1 MVVDYSKWDKLEL
14 SDDSDV
20 EVHPNVDKKSFIRWK
35 QRDIH
40 AKREQL
46 KENIRQLEISTEM
59 NADLLDRI
67 DQLIKIGEKGEEKV
81 SESIQ
86 QAVQLANRGFTKT
99 KPTMELKESDNVH
112 EYSDMIEN
120 LMEQIQDEIKGQE
133 GDKEALTVE
142 KLKYHRNKLDGI
154 IKDQHKQLEELR
166 EERSRHIVSEDLR
179 TGFDST
185 IVNKQKSSTEVA
197 PESKGK
203 EKQKETSIEVLN
215 SEASQGQSQGQIQS
229 QNKNDDEEDDVN
241 ASDAAK
247 EFAKIPVGQYQK
259 AYSYLQSH
267 PKIINEKEKDGL
279 MMEAFQMQL
288 DGDTAS
294 MERTVH
300 NALLLQYCYTL
311 GPDGL
316 TRFFSKVTN
325 KDHPAHNA
333 FLQDVEFTANHIK
346 ERCRVLAQE
355 RANEAEP
362 VEQIQLHSVDP
373 NTEIVVNVPDESQGE
388 EALKVFNSFSPEM
401 KKAIESKKLDEINK
415 VLGNMTVEDAEDA
428 VKKLDECGA
437 LMVEEKI
444 YDATEWQKE
453 HGKVGEEID
462 AREVI
467 EQAQGHAH
475 GPSDNA
481 QTYTPT
487 VDDVD

>member
-40 AKREQL
+40 VKREQL

-81 SESIQ
+81 SDSIQ

-99 KPTMELKESDNVH
+99 KPTMELRESDNVH

-133 GDKEALTVE
+133 GDKEALTVG

-154 IKDQHKQLEELR
+154 LKDQHKQLEELR

-185 IVNKQKSSTEVA
+185 IVNKQKSATEAA
-197 PESKGK
+197 PASKGK

-215 SEASQGQSQGQIQS
+215 SGAPQGEIQGQS
-229 QNKNDDEEDDVN
+229 KNEEEENDDVN

-247 EFAKIPVGQYQK
+247 EFAKIPVGEYHK

-288 DGDTAS
+288 DGDTKS

-355 RANEAEP
+355 RADEAEP

-388 EALKVFNSFSPEM
+388 EALKVFNSFSPAM

-415 VLGNMTVEDAEDA
+415 VLGNMTVEDAEEA

-467 EQAQGHAH
+467 EQAQGHVQ
-475 GPSDNA
+475 GS
-481 QTYTPT
+481 TYTPT